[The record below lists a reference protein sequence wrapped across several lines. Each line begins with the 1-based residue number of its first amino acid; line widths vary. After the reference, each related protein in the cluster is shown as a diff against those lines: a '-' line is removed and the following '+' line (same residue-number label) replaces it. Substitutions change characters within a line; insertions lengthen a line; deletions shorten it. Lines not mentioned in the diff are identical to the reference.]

1 MHLFLFTIDQ
11 AIFFFFIFN
20 YEEKRIYFMQI
31 AKVKDFSQALIQDY

>member
-11 AIFFFFIFN
+11 AIFFFFFY